1 MPWRSGGTRMKRR
14 TLLGAGM
21 AGLAAPA
28 VRAQPAKVLR
38 FIPQSD
44 VTVLDP
50 VWTTVTVTRNH
61 AYLIYDTLYGQDE
74 SFVAR
79 PQMVAGHVVE
89 ADGLLWRLTLRDGL
103 RFHDGTP
110 VLARD
115 CVASVR
121 RWAVRD
127 AFGSALMAATA
138 EVSAPDDRSIVFRLI
153 RPFPLLPDALA
164 KTAGNICPIMP
175 ERLAM
180 TDPFKQVTDMTGSG
194 PFRFVDDE
202 RIVGARTVYA
212 KNPAYVPAPGPLSFT
227 AGGKVPLLDR
237 VEWTVIN
244 DPGTAS
250 AALLNNEA
258 DWWEV
263 PTVDLI
269 PQLRRGGIVVSVNDP
284 ASNLGLL
291 RFNHLHPPFDNPAV
305 RRAVLSVVD
314 QTDCM
319 IAAASE
325 DRSFWRDRT
334 GVFSSSSAMANDA
347 GIEAVTSPRD
357 YAAARRA
364 LAAAGYKGEPVVA
377 LVPSDQAATAAM
389 ALVAID
395 QMQRAGLTID
405 TQMTDWGTVTQ
416 RRTSR
421 AVPGKGG
428 WQVFFSFL
436 EGTNNFNPAGHL
448 GIRANGDKAWFGWP
462 ISPALEA
469 LRTQWFEATD
479 LAGQQAACRALQM
492 QFWQD
497 VPYVPTGE
505 YFRPIA
511 RHPRVSLPSKGFP
524 MFYNVRLG

>member
-1 MPWRSGGTRMKRR
+1 M
-14 TLLGAGM
+14 
-21 AGLAAPA
+21 
-28 VRAQPAKVLR
+28 
-38 FIPQSD
+38 
-44 VTVLDP
+44 
-50 VWTTVTVTRNH
+50 
-61 AYLIYDTLYGQDE
+61 
-74 SFVAR
+74 
-79 PQMVAGHVVE
+79 
-89 ADGLLWRLTLRDGL
+89 
-103 RFHDGTP
+103 
-110 VLARD
+110 
-115 CVASVR
+115 
-121 RWAVRD
+121 
-127 AFGSALMAATA
+127 
-138 EVSAPDDRSIVFRLI
+138 
-153 RPFPLLPDALA
+153 
-164 KTAGNICPIMP
+164 
-175 ERLAM
+175 
-180 TDPFKQVTDMTGSG
+180 
-194 PFRFVDDE
+194 
-202 RIVGARTVYA
+202 
-212 KNPAYVPAPGPLSFT
+212 
-227 AGGKVPLLDR
+227 
-237 VEWTVIN
+237 
-244 DPGTAS
+244 
-250 AALLNNEA
+250 
-258 DWWEV
+258 

-291 RFNHLHPPFDNPAV
+291 RFNHLYPPFDNPAV
-305 RRAVLSVVD
+305 RRAVLGVID

-319 IAAASE
+319 TAAASE

-479 LAGQQAACRALQM
+479 LAGQQAACRALQL
-492 QFWQD
+492 QFLAGRAVCADGRVFPPDRAASPGVVAEQGVPD
-497 VPYVPTGE
+497 VLQCPAWL
-505 YFRPIA
+505 RRA
-511 RHPRVSLPSKGFP
+511 
-524 MFYNVRLG
+524 